1 MVGYTCN
8 SSTWG
13 SEAGGFPSLSSKPTH
28 SEILSQDPKQTEPK
42 WLLETDSSRAHFFW
56 TVRCSS
62 GLWHPASCSS
72 STSLFCTATSR
83 WVFLPASLGLRG
95 PGRRQ
100 IGQDAC
106 WPFKIDTHHNARRVW
121 KPTGFALKPEGDPG
135 SHITWKRTPANSALC
150 SPGHRALSR
159 RGLCICCRLCLV
171 ASVPLFFNIINQFS
185 YFRVKRHLPFFAL
198 KTASFPS
205 SLGSHTYRKVSPQT
219 QCHSRQFYI
228 AFKQAPSVKKS
239 PNDMYKLF
247 SCVQNICR
255 VIHTCKHILNSSGGH
270 VSDS

>member
-121 KPTGFALKPEGDPG
+121 KPSGFPLKPEGDPG

-150 SPGHRALSR
+150 SPGHRALHLLSPLPGGFCFHIFKSSVIYHFLR
-159 RGLCICCRLCLV
+159 WRLH
-171 ASVPLFFNIINQFS
+171 P
-185 YFRVKRHLPFFAL
+185 
-198 KTASFPS
+198 
-205 SLGSHTYRKVSPQT
+205 SPQVLV
-219 QCHSRQFYI
+219 H
-228 AFKQAPSVKKS
+228 
-239 PNDMYKLF
+239 
-247 SCVQNICR
+247 
-255 VIHTCKHILNSSGGH
+255 IHTER
-270 VSDS
+270 